1 MHQIGRYEI
10 LLELGRGAMG
20 AVYQARDPQIDRIVA
35 IKVILTHGLSD
46 QELEGFKQRFYREAR
61 AAGKMSHPGIVTIHD
76 IAEDEDG
83 HPYLVME
90 FVEGSTLEDIAAQ
103 RVANGEKLPLSQAL
117 DIAIQVANALDYAHK
132 RGVVHRDVKPAN
144 ILVTHDGVAKVADF
158 GVAKISGIAIT
169 QTGGFLGTPA
179 FMSPEQFSGGDIDA
193 RSDLFSLGAML
204 YWMFTGAQ
212 PFGGETL
219 TTVSFR
225 IVFTYPAPANQV
237 NADLPPEIHTVLMR
251 CLAKNPLERYA
262 CCRDLAADLEA
273 IKLGKP
279 IAATPLPLQEATIIN
294 APGVPAVTLDPAIAA
309 AVAIPPAAPTTGTV
323 AAAPAGTATDR
334 TLVPRPQTVYA
345 PARKRL
351 PLAAIFG
358 FARARPLTTIV
369 ALLLATAF
377 AAGGMWLWPHQQR
390 LSSQEFGSTAG
401 SQLPSQAQEAPD
413 PAESAPADPVP
424 VSAPPI
430 EEVREASSREPGPP
444 PHAKGRGRRNRS
456 ARPAVPTATLVI
468 DCQHNFRDGTLEIL
482 MDDERLA
489 TLSLRGDVRDLG
501 VIEYAVG
508 VVRRTIT
515 VPAGQH
521 VFRVRARANRGDYEG
536 EEQIG
541 GSFGEDATRIML
553 IEFGRGSGI
562 KVFDRKLTL
571 SWK

>member
-1 MHQIGRYEI
+1 

-35 IKVILTHGLSD
+35 IKVILTQGLSN

-76 IAEDEDG
+76 IAEDENG
-83 HPYLVME
+83 RPYLVME
-90 FVEGSTLEDIAAQ
+90 FVEGSTLQDIAAQ
-103 RVANGEKLPLSQAL
+103 RLANGEKLPLSQAL

-158 GVAKISGIAIT
+158 GIAKVSGIAIT

-212 PFGGETL
+212 PFSGETL

-225 IVFTYPAPANQV
+225 IVFTYPVPAHQV
-237 NADLPPEIHTVLMR
+237 NTDLPPEIHTVLMR

-262 CCRDLAADLEA
+262 SCRDLAADLEA

-279 IAATPLPLQEATIIN
+279 IAATPLPVQEATIFN
-294 APGVPAVTLDPAIAA
+294 APGLPAVSLDPAIAA
-309 AVAIPPAAPTTGTV
+309 AVAIPPAATPTATV

-334 TLVPRPQTVYA
+334 TLVPRPQTVYV
-345 PARKRL
+345 PARRRS

-358 FARARPLTTIV
+358 FARARPLITIA

-377 AAGGMWLWPHQQR
+377 AAGGMWLWPQ
-390 LSSQEFGSTAG
+390 SQGISREAMASATG
-401 SQLPSQAQEAPD
+401 SQQPSQAQEAPGTAE
-413 PAESAPADPVP
+413 PAPSDPVP
-424 VSAPPI
+424 VSVPPI
-430 EEVREASSREPGPP
+430 EEAREASKREPGPP
-444 PHAKGRGRRNRS
+444 PHSKGRGRRNPP
-456 ARPAVPTATLVI
+456 ARPVVPTATLVI
-468 DCQHNFRDGTLEIL
+468 DCQHNFKDGTLEIF
-482 MDDERLA
+482 MDDKRLA
-489 TLSLRGDVRDLG
+489 TLSLR
-501 VIEYAVG
+501 
-508 VVRRTIT
+508 
-515 VPAGQH
+515 
-521 VFRVRARANRGDYEG
+521 
-536 EEQIG
+536 
-541 GSFGEDATRIML
+541 
-553 IEFGRGSGI
+553 
-562 KVFDRKLTL
+562 
-571 SWK
+571 

>member
-1 MHQIGRYEI
+1 
-10 LLELGRGAMG
+10 
-20 AVYQARDPQIDRIVA
+20 
-35 IKVILTHGLSD
+35 
-46 QELEGFKQRFYREAR
+46 
-61 AAGKMSHPGIVTIHD
+61 
-76 IAEDEDG
+76 
-83 HPYLVME
+83 
-90 FVEGSTLEDIAAQ
+90 
-103 RVANGEKLPLSQAL
+103 
-117 DIAIQVANALDYAHK
+117 
-132 RGVVHRDVKPAN
+132 
-144 ILVTHDGVAKVADF
+144 
-158 GVAKISGIAIT
+158 
-169 QTGGFLGTPA
+169 
-179 FMSPEQFSGGDIDA
+179 
-193 RSDLFSLGAML
+193 SDLFSLGAML

-212 PFGGETL
+212 PFSGETL

-225 IVFTYPAPANQV
+225 IVFTYPDPANQV
-237 NADLPPEIHTVLMR
+237 NAELPPEIHTVLMR

-294 APGVPAVTLDPAIAA
+294 APGLPTVTLDAAIASV
-309 AVAIPPAAPTTGTV
+309 VAIPPAAATTGTV

-345 PARKRL
+345 PARKRS
-351 PLAAIFG
+351 PLAATFG

-377 AAGGMWLWPHQQR
+377 AAGGMWLWPQAQGISSEAMASAA
-390 LSSQEFGSTAG
+390 SSQ
-401 SQLPSQAQEAPD
+401 QPSQAQEAPGNVE
-413 PAESAPADPVP
+413 PAPADLVP
-424 VSAPPI
+424 VSVPPI
-430 EEVREASSREPGPP
+430 EEVREAPKREPGPP
-444 PHAKGRGRRNRS
+444 PHAKGRGRRNRP
-456 ARPAVPTATLVI
+456 ARPAAPTATLVI
-468 DCQHNFRDGTLEIL
+468 DCQHNFKDGTLEIF
-482 MDDERLA
+482 MDHKRLA

-515 VPAGQH
+515 VPVGQH
-521 VFRVRARANRGDYEG
+521 VFRVRARANRGDYQG

-541 GSFGEDATRIML
+541 GAFNEDATRIML